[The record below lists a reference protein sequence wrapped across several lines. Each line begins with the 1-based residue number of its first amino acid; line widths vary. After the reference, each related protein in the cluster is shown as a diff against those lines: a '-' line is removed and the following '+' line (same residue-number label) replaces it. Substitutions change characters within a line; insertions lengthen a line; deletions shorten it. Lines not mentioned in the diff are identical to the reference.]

1 MSGDLHLLTENSGGI
16 VNGDMGLL
24 LKWLVNA
31 IVIMVAAYLLPGVH
45 VDNLWTALVVALVM
59 GILNVLV
66 KPLLIL
72 LTLPLTIVTLGLFLL
87 VINALVVLLAAH
99 IVPGFTVDNF
109 WWALLFSLLV
119 SLINMV
125 VSKI

>member
-1 MSGDLHLLTENSGGI
+1 MNI
-16 VNGDMGLL
+16 F
-24 LKWLVNA
+24 LKWLANA
-31 IVIMVAAYLLPGVH
+31 IVIMIAAYILSGVH
-45 VDNLWTALVVALVM
+45 VENLWTALVVALVL

-66 KPLLIL
+66 KPVLIL
-72 LTLPLTIVTLGLFLL
+72 LTLPLTIVTFGLFLL
-87 VINALVVLLAAH
+87 VINAFVVVLAAH